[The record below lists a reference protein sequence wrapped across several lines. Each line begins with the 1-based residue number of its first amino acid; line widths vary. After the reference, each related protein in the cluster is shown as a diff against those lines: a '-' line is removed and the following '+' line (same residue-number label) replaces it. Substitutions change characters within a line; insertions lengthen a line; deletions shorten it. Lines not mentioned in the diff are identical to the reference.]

1 MSGPSRAAPRLT
13 DRPPARDV
21 GLLLVA
27 VVAVSFSGPL
37 VVAMAVPALAI
48 AFWRNALGVLAI
60 AGFVAVKPA
69 RRDEVRRLERRELG
83 LSLVAGLFL
92 AGHFALWI
100 PSLRLTSVASSVA
113 LVCLP
118 PVWVVLYARVRGQV
132 VPGRAWLGIAIA
144 FSGVLVLTGVDA
156 GQGGEALLGDL
167 LALLGGMCV
176 AAYTVVGGEVRRSV
190 STSAYTLV
198 CYSACAAILLAV
210 CVVGGVPFGGYGS
223 ADWTRLVLLTVLAQL
238 LGHTVVN
245 VVLRTTS
252 PTVVSMAILFEVPGA
267 IIVAALLVG
276 QTPPLAVLPAV
287 ALLLG
292 GIAVVV
298 SEQPEDM
305 ADPEPPG

>member
-1 MSGPSRAAPRLT
+1 MSGPPRAAPRLT

-27 VVAVSFSGPL
+27 VAAVSFSGPL

-60 AGFVAVKPA
+60 AGFVALKPA
-69 RRDEVRRLERRELG
+69 RRHEVRRLERRELG
-83 LSLVAGLFL
+83 LSLLAGLFL
-92 AGHFALWI
+92 AGHFAFWI

-156 GQGGEALLGDL
+156 GRGGEALLGDL

-198 CYSACAAILLAV
+198 CYSACAAILLVA
-210 CVVGGVPFGGYGS
+210 CLLGGVPFGGYGT
-223 ADWTRLVLLTVLAQL
+223 ADWARLLLLTVLAQL

-292 GIAVVV
+292 GIALVV
-298 SEQPEDM
+298 SEQPEDL
-305 ADPEPPG
+305 ADPDPPG

>member
-1 MSGPSRAAPRLT
+1 M
-13 DRPPARDV
+13 
-21 GLLLVA
+21 LVLA
-27 VVAVSFSGPL
+27 VSAVSFSGPL

-48 AFWRNALGVLAI
+48 AFWRNTLGVLA
-60 AGFVAVKPA
+60 VAAYVGVQPA
-69 RRDEVRRLERRELG
+69 RRHEIRRLHRRELR
-83 LSLVAGLFL
+83 LSLLAGLLL
-92 AGHFALWI
+92 AGHFGLWI

-118 PVWVVLYARVRGQV
+118 PVWVVLYARARGQH

-144 FSGVLVLTGVDA
+144 FAGVLVLTGVDA
-156 GQGGEALLGDL
+156 ARGGEALLGDL

-210 CVVGGVPFGGYGS
+210 CAIGGVPFGGYGS
-223 ADWTRLVLLTVLAQL
+223 ADWGRLVLLTVLAQL

-267 IIVAALLVG
+267 IVVAALLVG
-276 QTPPLAVLPAV
+276 QTPPLSVLPAV

-292 GIAVVV
+292 GIALVV
-298 SEQPEDM
+298 SGQPDEV
-305 ADPEPPG
+305 AEPEPPG